1 VGYRFSLVLSREIND
16 DESSILREAGC
27 ADAVFGT
34 DTLPTNADV
43 IVTKMDFDD
52 TASPSL
58 ADAIQSALDAVK
70 SVPELSVP
78 GLTVPAQPA
87 GPVTEDTDKVV
98 EGVVV
103 EDTVSEEQPAAKK
116 PAAKKP
122 SAKRTTAK
130 AAKDGVASAPDG
142 TESADNV
149 AEPVGAAAGSS

>member
-34 DTLPTNADV
+34 DTLPTNADI

-87 GPVTEDTDKVV
+87 GPLTEETDKVI

-103 EDTVSEEQPAAKK
+103 EDTVPAAEPTAKKPAAKK
-116 PAAKKP
+116 PAAK
-122 SAKRTTAK
+122 RTTAK
-130 AAKDGVASAPDG
+130 TAKGSSASAPDG
-142 TESADNV
+142 PESADNV